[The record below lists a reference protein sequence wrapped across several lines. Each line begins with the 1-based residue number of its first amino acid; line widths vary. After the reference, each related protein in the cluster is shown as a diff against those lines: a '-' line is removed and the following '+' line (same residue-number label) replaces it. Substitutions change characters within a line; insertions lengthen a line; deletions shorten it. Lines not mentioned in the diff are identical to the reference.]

1 MSDDQVKPLKPAKRA
16 RRKPRSPNPLVRE
29 KLLAAANQLSA
40 ERDPNEMRIDE
51 VAERAGVA
59 VGTFYLYFD
68 GKDDLFTSLVVEHTA
83 RLRERLT
90 KATSTTPPGEDP
102 GDRRLEAYLDFV
114 DENRKAFLYFLRAGS
129 LETNVGD
136 LNTWAFE
143 QHAIDAFPLIDAL
156 LSKEAG
162 ISDVERELLV
172 QSMLSVTQ
180 HLAGYWVR
188 SEDRIAREDV
198 KNFIRTLSE
207 AVILHLN
214 SR

>member
-1 MSDDQVKPLKPAKRA
+1 MSDDQVKPVKPARRA

-29 KLLAAANQLSA
+29 KLLAAANELSA

-51 VAERAGVA
+51 VAERAGVS

-68 GKDDLFTSLVVEHTA
+68 GKDDLFTSLVVDHTA

-136 LNTWAFE
+136 LNTWAFS
-143 QHAIDAFPLIDAL
+143 QHALDAFPLVEAL
-156 LSKEAG
+156 LGSEAEV
-162 ISDVERELLV
+162 SDLEKELLV
-172 QSMLSVTQ
+172 QAMLSVTQ

-188 SEDRIAREDV
+188 NGDRVKREDV
-198 KNFIRTLSE
+198 KAFIRTVSE
-207 AVILHLN
+207 AVILHLH